1 MEEFRMTMR
10 GALEGIVAHFGGLQW
25 LELSEPVRLSYR
37 KSLYRDWQRIKEME
51 LHPAGMASLESLFIR
66 ADRAIKLGE
75 GLELLGLLETID
87 LKVNQE
93 LAWQRE
99 DEVTALE

>member
-51 LHPAGMASLESLFIR
+51 LHPAGMASLEFFVHSRRSRHQTRRGPR
-66 ADRAIKLGE
+66 AVGPARDDR
-75 GLELLGLLETID
+75 LESEPGAC
-87 LKVNQE
+87 
-93 LAWQRE
+93 LAARG
-99 DEVTALE
+99 

>member
-1 MEEFRMTMR
+1 MAVCNGSSFPSLWSSPTAKASIAIGSGSRK
-10 GALEGIVAHFGGLQW
+10 W
-25 LELSEPVRLSYR
+25 SYILLAWHR
-37 KSLYRDWQRIKEME
+37 SK
-51 LHPAGMASLESLFIR
+51 SLFIR